1 LDTIS
6 KLMFGAANGGN
17 MAQRHS
23 QTKSKRRQKSGKRKD
38 STSITQA
45 KLKKLKEAETV
56 RLGLK
61 SQPNQPGR
69 SSPGGSLDFS
79 HDTAGKR
86 LSVAESGAPSLN
98 H

>member
-1 LDTIS
+1 
-6 KLMFGAANGGN
+6 

-56 RLGLK
+56 RLGLT

-79 HDTAGKR
+79 YDG
-86 LSVAESGAPSLN
+86 GFN
-98 H
+98 D